1 MKLNLRKLAFNKYK
15 DLKLQQ
21 KQQQSVIFI
30 YLVKGK
36 PIEISMKNPED
47 QKGYLF
53 SRGYSNYVFIL
64 LFLLYMFDYIDRSI
78 VTSMFTSI
86 EKDWGI
92 THTQSGMLMSAVYW
106 AIVILT
112 FPVSLLVD
120 RWSRTKTIGIMAIMW
135 SIATALCALTG
146 NYIQLF
152 MARLLIGV
160 GEAGYAPGGS
170 AMISG
175 LYPIEKRSKMMGLW
189 NASIPLGTAIGVLLG
204 GIIATRLGWK
214 HAFGL
219 VAFPGLIVAI
229 LFLFVKD
236 YKTVDLSFIDKANKK
251 IKMEKKDMIKEF
263 LSKPS
268 IIYTYFGIAAV
279 VFVTTSLITWLSTF
293 FQSSRGLTQDKAGTM
308 ASAVMV
314 LALVGAPL
322 GGILTDRIRKTQI
335 NARLMV
341 PAVST
346 MTSAIL
352 LFAALYIFKGISQY
366 IVLLVMGIT
375 IMVFISGASAVTQD
389 VIHPGLR
396 ATSYAIAVVVQNLL
410 GASLAPIVI
419 GQIYDLSNIRTA
431 LSILP
436 FVLMVGAALFYLGS
450 RYYEKD
456 MVKVTKIKLEAA

>member
-1 MKLNLRKLAFNKYK
+1 
-15 DLKLQQ
+15 
-21 KQQQSVIFI
+21 
-30 YLVKGK
+30 
-36 PIEISMKNPED
+36 MKNSEN
-47 QKGYLF
+47 QQGYLF
-53 SRGYSNYVFIL
+53 SKGYSNYVFML

-86 EKDWGI
+86 ERDWGI
-92 THTQSGMLMSAVYW
+92 SHTQSGMLMSAVYW

-135 SIATALCALTG
+135 SLATALCALTG
-146 NYIQLF
+146 NFVQLF

-175 LYPIEKRSKMMGLW
+175 LYPMEKRSKMMGLW

-204 GIIATRLGWK
+204 GIIATKLGWK

-219 VAFPGLIVAI
+219 VALPGLVVAV

-236 YKTVDLSFIDKANKK
+236 YKTVDLSFIDKTNRK
-251 IKMEKKDMIKEF
+251 IKMEKKDMVKEF

-268 IIYTYFGIAAV
+268 IIFTYFGIAAV

-293 FQSSRGLTQDKAGTM
+293 FQTSRNLPQDKAGTM

-314 LALVGAPL
+314 LALVGAPI
-322 GGILTDRIRKTQI
+322 GGILTDRWRKTRI
-335 NARLMV
+335 NARLLL
-341 PAVST
+341 PAISS
-346 MTSAIL
+346 MISAIL
-352 LFAALYIFKGISQY
+352 LFSALYLFKGIIQY
-366 IVLLVMGIT
+366 VIFLAMGIS

-396 ATSYAIAVVVQNLL
+396 ATSYAVAVVVQNLL
-410 GASLAPIVI
+410 GASMAPIVI
-419 GQIYDLSNIRTA
+419 GQIYDHSNIKTA

-436 FVLMVGAALFYLGS
+436 FILILGALLFYLGS

-456 MVKVTKIKLEAA
+456 MEKVPKIKLEVA

>member
-1 MKLNLRKLAFNKYK
+1 MN
-15 DLKLQQ
+15 
-21 KQQQSVIFI
+21 
-30 YLVKGK
+30 
-36 PIEISMKNPED
+36 NPESR
-47 QKGYLF
+47 QGYLF
-53 SRGYSNYVFIL
+53 SKKYSNYVFVL

-86 EKDWGI
+86 ERDWGI
-92 THTQSGMLMSAVYW
+92 NNTQSGLLMSAVYW

-120 RWSRTKTIGIMAIMW
+120 RWSRTKTIGMMAILW
-135 SIATALCALTG
+135 SLATALCALTG
-146 NYIQLF
+146 NYVQLF

-175 LYPIEKRSKMMGLW
+175 LYPIEKRSKMMGIW

-204 GIIATRLGWK
+204 GIIATNWGWK

-219 VAFPGLIVAI
+219 VAIPGLIVAI
-229 LFLFVKD
+229 MFLFVKD
-236 YKTVDLSFIDKANKK
+236 YKTVDLSFVDKSANRVR
-251 IKMEKKDMIKEF
+251 MERKDIIREF

-279 VFVTTSLITWLSTF
+279 VFVTTSLITWLATY
-293 FQSSRGLTQDKAGTM
+293 FQAVNGLPQAKAGTM

-322 GGILTDRIRKTQI
+322 GGILTDKWRKTRI
-335 NARLMV
+335 NARLFLPMLSSLV
-341 PAVST
+341 SAV
-346 MTSAIL
+346 L
-352 LFAALYIFKGISQY
+352 LFLALNVFHGIAQFA
-366 IVLLVMGIT
+366 VFLVMGIT
-375 IMVFISGASAVTQD
+375 IMMFISGASAVTQD

-410 GASLAPIVI
+410 GSSMAPLVV
-419 GQIYDLSNIRTA
+419 GNIYDSTSDIKTA
-431 LSILP
+431 LEILP
-436 FVLMVGAALFYLGS
+436 LVLVLGAVLFYLGS
-450 RYYEKD
+450 RYYRNDIE
-456 MVKVTKIKLEAA
+456 KVTKINLEAA

>member
-1 MKLNLRKLAFNKYK
+1 
-15 DLKLQQ
+15 
-21 KQQQSVIFI
+21 
-30 YLVKGK
+30 
-36 PIEISMKNPED
+36 MKNPED

-53 SRGYSNYVFIL
+53 SKGYSNYIFML

-86 EKDWGI
+86 EADWGI
-92 THTQSGMLMSAVYW
+92 SHTQSGLLMSAVYW

-135 SIATALCALTG
+135 SLATALCAITG
-146 NYIQLF
+146 NFVQLF

-204 GIIATRLGWK
+204 GFIAIRLGWK

-219 VAFPGLIVAI
+219 VALPGFLVAV

-236 YKTVDLSFIDKANKK
+236 YKTVDLSFIDKTNHK
-251 IKMEKKDMIKEF
+251 IKMEKKDMVKEF

-279 VFVTTSLITWLSTF
+279 VFVTTSLITWLSTY
-293 FQSSRGLTQDKAGTM
+293 FQVMRGLPQDKAGSM
-308 ASAVMV
+308 ASSVMV

-322 GGILTDRIRKTQI
+322 GGILTDRWRKTRF
-335 NARLMV
+335 NARLLL
-341 PAVST
+341 PAISSLV
-346 MTSAIL
+346 SAIL
-352 LFAALYIFKGISQY
+352 LFAALFLFKGIIQY
-366 IVLLVMGIT
+366 ILFLAMGIA
-375 IMVFISGASAVTQD
+375 IMVFISGATAVTQD

-410 GASLAPIVI
+410 GASMAPIVV
-419 GQIYDLSNIRTA
+419 GQIYDHSNIKTA

-436 FVLMVGAALFYLGS
+436 FLLVIGAVLFYLGS

-456 MVKVTKIKLEAA
+456 MEKVTKINLEAA